1 MAFAVTE
8 GFYSRYFFKV
18 QTNVETCHPRNPPGL
33 ASPNH
38 PHNGQGGFGRPPIPG
53 VGGAVTNRRK
63 PPCGIVSG
71 HCPQGSL
78 VKGSWHGEA
87 VTEGFYSRHFFK
99 VQTYVKRGRFFRE

>member
-8 GFYSRYFFKV
+8 GFYSRHFFKV

-38 PHNGQGGFGRPPIPG
+38 PPLAR
-53 VGGAVTNRRK
+53 GASSLHPK
-63 PPCGIVSG
+63 
-71 HCPQGSL
+71 GSL

-87 VTEGFYSRHFFK
+87 VTEGFYSRYFFE